1 MFICD
6 ICSKSSDTNSDF
18 LVIGG
23 AWIGKS
29 QAELAV
35 LCLPC
40 ERNLRRKVGI

>member
-1 MFICD
+1 MFTCNICF
-6 ICSKSSDTNSDF
+6 KSSDKNSDF

-35 LCLPC
+35 LCLSC
-40 ERNLRRKVGI
+40 ERELRRKAGI